1 MPVRRIS
8 RSVPLLP
15 AHLPAGQKWGRFK
28 NPAQQMLPAAAAASP
43 EAKWSSGSAQAPQDG
58 LPEVPDIFIASL
70 AFPGRG

>member
-8 RSVPLLP
+8 HSVPLLP
-15 AHLPAGQKWGRFK
+15 AQLPAGQKWGKVK
-28 NPAQQMLPAAAAASP
+28 NPAWQMLPVAAAASP
-43 EAKWSSGSAQAPQDG
+43 EAKWSSGSAQAPQRG